1 MVGGM
6 QTRQMRQ
13 TRHTMTP
20 DYLLADE
27 VPDSLKEFLDID
39 LRDYY
44 FRILHNLSRQL
55 DYVLLPFL
63 VCIHRKIQYKL
74 PHNGLSNLV
83 SCILSLPL
91 LFLNHPRCGCSW
103 TL

>member
-1 MVGGM
+1 MCTGVP
-6 QTRQMRQ
+6 
-13 TRHTMTP
+13 P

-39 LRDYY
+39 LGDYY
-44 FRILHNLSRQL
+44 FRILCNLSQQP

-63 VCIHRKIQYKL
+63 VHIHWKIQYKL

-83 SCILSLPL
+83 SCVLSLPL
-91 LFLNHPRCGCSW
+91 LFLNHPQCSCSW
-103 TL
+103 TLWQIPA